1 MRAAKTRLGS
11 RMGVGLMLR
20 ILCLCCLA
28 GRRANRESRLIP
40 PRVGN
45 ITRISFIA
53 HLPCV
58 EGVYESVPVL
68 GRFLQNGAAQAS
80 CGSVSCAPV
89 DTAARIVIQTPPR
102 EPEGSVPWRGRP
114 IGGYSMQIIKAIAF
128 VIEAIMAIYWLL
140 KDDRQRAIF
149 YMILMLFLV

>member
-1 MRAAKTRLGS
+1 
-11 RMGVGLMLR
+11 MLFSFCAVER
-20 ILCLCCLA
+20 HDTDPSKPGQSAEKSELPPIRRSCGADA

-68 GRFLQNGAAQAS
+68 GRFLQNGAAQAP
-80 CGSVSCAPV
+80 CRSVSCAPV
-89 DTAARIVIQTPPR
+89 DSSQDCDTDPATRA
-102 EPEGSVPWRGRP
+102 G
-114 IGGYSMQIIKAIAF
+114 
-128 VIEAIMAIYWLL
+128 
-140 KDDRQRAIF
+140 RQRTMAGSTYRRIQHADNQSDSLCNRSNYGNILAIKR
-149 YMILMLFLV
+149 

>member
-1 MRAAKTRLGS
+1 MTLIRQSPGKAWNEKAKTRLGS

-20 ILCLCCLA
+20 ILCLCRLA

-58 EGVYESVPVL
+58 EGAYESVPVI
-68 GRFLQNGAAQAS
+68 GRFLQNEVAQAS
-80 CGSVSCAPV
+80 CRSVSCAPV

-102 EPEGSVPWRGRP
+102 EPKGSVPWRGRFLCASSP
-114 IGGYSMQIIKAIAF
+114 LPACAGF
-128 VIEAIMAIYWLL
+128 NH
-140 KDDRQRAIF
+140 IF
-149 YMILMLFLV
+149 RERW

>member
-20 ILCLCCLA
+20 ILCLCRLA
-28 GRRANRESRLIP
+28 GRRANCESQLIP

-45 ITRISFIA
+45 ITRISLTDRRTPLNDA
-53 HLPCV
+53 QHLRP
-58 EGVYESVPVL
+58 
-68 GRFLQNGAAQAS
+68 LQNGAAQAS

-102 EPEGSVPWRGRP
+102 EPKGSVPWRGRP

>member
-1 MRAAKTRLGS
+1 MKAIQMMRYNIIEKARREICVLFSFCAVERHDTDPSKPGQSAEKSEPPPIRRSCGAD
-11 RMGVGLMLR
+11 
-20 ILCLCCLA
+20 A

-80 CGSVSCAPV
+80 YGSVSCAPV
-89 DTAARIVIQTPPR
+89 DSSPDCDTDPATRA
-102 EPEGSVPWRGRP
+102 G
-114 IGGYSMQIIKAIAF
+114 
-128 VIEAIMAIYWLL
+128 
-140 KDDRQRAIF
+140 RQRTMAG
-149 YMILMLFLV
+149 